1 MQPPMPYQTPGFIPP
16 VTNRSRVTSL
26 SSKAVIILIGCVLA
40 VALGAGLL
48 ILMRANDPSDEI
60 VRLQSMMQSL
70 SEVTSLGSSNAKSPD
85 VIKLATDA
93 SILINGDITTLK
105 TALLSTTISPN
116 QTITTTEK
124 AANKRLIAELKAA
137 ATDAR
142 FDASFVPALSTQLEA
157 TQRQLAIVRDKTG
170 KPMIKAAL
178 TTINDHLTSLL
189 ASLQTITL

>member
-1 MQPPMPYQTPGFIPP
+1 MPYQTPGFIPP
-16 VTNRSRVTSL
+16 VTNRSRVTSF

-93 SILINGDITTLK
+93 SILVNGDISTLK

-116 QTITTTEK
+116 QTITSTEK
-124 AANKRLIAELKAA
+124 AANKRLITELKAA

-157 TQRQLAIVRDKTG
+157 TQRQVAIVRDKTG

>member
-1 MQPPMPYQTPGFIPP
+1 MPYQTPGFIPP

-26 SSKAVIILIGCVLA
+26 SSKAVIILIGCVLT

-93 SILINGDITTLK
+93 SILVNGDITTLK